1 MRIFL
6 LSVGIFLLTFS
17 NGKAQYYWDF
27 GVSLGGANYLGEMG
41 GTDKSRRDFIYDIK
55 LNQTRYMFGTFARY
69 RVNQNFSWHTS
80 INYGRIQGADSLSD
94 YGPRFSRNLSFRND
108 ILEVS
113 TRGELYFYTVN
124 DVGRTGRYRLDFRTY
139 VFAGIG
145 MFYHNPK
152 AFYQGKW
159 HALQPLKTEGKD
171 YKRIQPVIPI
181 GGGFYYTYKR
191 QHRIGLEF
199 GWRVTFTDYL
209 DDASELYIDP
219 DLHQS
224 ELSAAL
230 ANRSADVQ
238 NDPRFIGLSNF
249 KTGSIRGEPSNND
262 SYLFTQF
269 TYSFVMRGQ
278 RRNIRH
284 KSYNY
289 VYAKRKRRRTK
300 AKF

>member
-6 LSVGIFLLTFS
+6 LSVGLLFMFS
-17 NGKAQYYWDF
+17 TNALSQYYWDVGF
-27 GVSLGGANYLGEMG
+27 SAGGANYLGEMG
-41 GTDKSRRDFIYDIK
+41 GTDQSRRDFIYDIK
-55 LNQTRYMFGTFARY
+55 LNQTRWMLGTFFRY
-69 RVNQNFSWHTS
+69 RVNQNFSWNTS
-80 INYGRIQGADSLSD
+80 ISYGRIQGADSLSD
-94 YGPRFSRNLSFRND
+94 YPNRFGRNLSFRND
-108 ILEVS
+108 IVEVA

-139 VFAGIG
+139 VFGGLG
-145 MFYHNPK
+145 MFYHNPQ

-159 HALQPLKTEGKD
+159 HALQPLKTEGKT
-171 YKRIQPVIPI
+171 YSRVQPVIPI

-191 QHRIGLEF
+191 QHRIGWEF
-199 GWRVTFTDYL
+199 GWRITFTDYL
-209 DDASELYIDP
+209 DDASSFYIDP

-224 ELSAAL
+224 ELAAAL
-230 ANRSADVQ
+230 ANRSADRQ
-238 NDPRFIGLSNF
+238 NDPRFLGLDKY

-269 TYSFVMRGQ
+269 SYSFVLRGQ

-289 VYAKRKRRRTK
+289 VYSKRKRRRTK